1 MILFVNCCI
10 RSESRT
16 KRLADSLLEKL
27 GQYEE
32 IKLEEINLK
41 QINRE
46 RLNKRT
52 SLIEDSEFDNPMF
65 NLAKQWANADIIV
78 IAAPFWDLSFPSELK
93 MYIEN
98 IYVTGI
104 VSEYGDDGRP
114 QGLCK
119 AEKLYYVTTAGG
131 PYNDKYGY
139 QYIRD
144 ISLNYFGIK
153 ETKQI
158 YAEMLDIVG
167 NDPEKIL
174 KEAIENIIL

>member
-46 RLNKRT
+46 RLNKST

-174 KEAIENIIL
+174 KEAIENITL

>member
-52 SLIEDSEFDNPMF
+52 SLIEDSEFDNH
-65 NLAKQWANADIIV
+65 
-78 IAAPFWDLSFPSELK
+78 
-93 MYIEN
+93 
-98 IYVTGI
+98 
-104 VSEYGDDGRP
+104 
-114 QGLCK
+114 GL
-119 AEKLYYVTTAGG
+119 
-131 PYNDKYGY
+131 
-139 QYIRD
+139 
-144 ISLNYFGIK
+144 
-153 ETKQI
+153 
-158 YAEMLDIVG
+158 
-167 NDPEKIL
+167 
-174 KEAIENIIL
+174 

>member
-119 AEKLYYVTTAGG
+119 AEKLYYVTTGSV
-131 PYNDKYGY
+131 K
-139 QYIRD
+139 
-144 ISLNYFGIK
+144 
-153 ETKQI
+153 
-158 YAEMLDIVG
+158 
-167 NDPEKIL
+167 
-174 KEAIENIIL
+174 

>member
-131 PYNDKYGY
+131 SYNDKYGY

-174 KEAIENIIL
+174 KEAIENITL

>member
-65 NLAKQWANADIIV
+65 NLAKQWANANIIV

-174 KEAIENIIL
+174 KEAIENITL

>member
-1 MILFVNCCI
+1 
-10 RSESRT
+10 
-16 KRLADSLLEKL
+16 
-27 GQYEE
+27 
-32 IKLEEINLK
+32 
-41 QINRE
+41 
-46 RLNKRT
+46 
-52 SLIEDSEFDNPMF
+52 
-65 NLAKQWANADIIV
+65 
-78 IAAPFWDLSFPSELK
+78 

-174 KEAIENIIL
+174 KEAIENITL